1 MSEPAPQGWDMV
13 RLTRH
18 ELEVA
23 AYVGLRRAVN
33 ATWKASAPRGGD
45 QRLSVWQAHIEGAM
59 GELAVARFLHAYWP
73 ASFDTFQS
81 VDDLQGWEVRTTRR
95 ADGCLIVRGS
105 DSPRP
110 GLRHVLVTLSA
121 EPGPPQLWIRG
132 WLESAEARQPQ
143 WQVDPEPRPVWFV
156 PAEALHPFH
165 RLP

>member
-1 MSEPAPQGWDMV
+1 MGERQPTTWDRV
-13 RLTRH
+13 RLSRH

-33 ATWKASAPRGGD
+33 ATWQASAPRGGE

-73 ASFDTFQS
+73 ASFDTYQS
-81 VDDLQGWEVRTTRR
+81 VDDLLGWEVRTTRR
-95 ADGCLIVRGS
+95 ADGALIVRGT

-110 GLRHVLVTLSA
+110 GLRHVLVTLCPD
-121 EPGPPQLWIRG
+121 PGPPVLWIRG

-143 WQVDPEPRPVWFV
+143 WQVDPEPRPSWFV
-156 PAEALHPFH
+156 PIEALHPFA
-165 RLP
+165 PMP